1 MKKTKVYKY
10 TYDYVKNYIE
20 NECKMDWL
28 DLKLLSNEYVKI
40 KNKLIIED
48 SEHFK
53 FHLSFDNIKISHKR
67 KSKLEKFSPVNIFTL
82 DNIQLYL
89 NQINSGIMLLSN
101 VYINN
106 REKLCFK
113 CKNNHI
119 FERSL
124 DNIFKYSQCLE
135 CEGQMRR
142 TTEDFKRQVYNLV
155 GEEYSVLGE
164 FVSVD
169 DPIKIKHNI
178 CGREYD
184 AIPYC
189 FLNMQASRCPR
200 CNFGYHK
207 NTEDIRNILYQRY
220 NGEYELIGDYITGN
234 INVSIRHNKC
244 GHIWNVYLY
253 SLLSENPSGCP
264 NCNQSKGENKI
275 NNMLKYYNI
284 YSIPQKKFDEL
295 VGLGGGN
302 LSYDF
307 YLPDYNLLIE
317 YQGEFHDGSRRASK
331 IQSRDD
337 FEKQQEHD
345 RRKREYAKQNN
356 YNLLEI
362 WYYDFDH
369 IEDILVRELAP
380 HLTHFRHD

>member
-178 CGREYD
+178 CNSIYKVRPND
-184 AIPYC
+184 
-189 FLNMQASRCPR
+189 FLFDRRCPI
-200 CNFGYHK
+200 CA
-207 NTEDIRNILYQRY
+207 E
-220 NGEYELIGDYITGN
+220 
-234 INVSIRHNKC
+234 
-244 GHIWNVYLY
+244 
-253 SLLSENPSGCP
+253 
-264 NCNQSKGENKI
+264 SKGEQKIRHWLEDSNKYFSPQYVFEDCKDKKELPFDFAI
-275 NNMLKYYNI
+275 FEDKEKTRLKC
-284 YSIPQKKFDEL
+284 
-295 VGLGGGN
+295 
-302 LSYDF
+302 
-307 YLPDYNLLIE
+307 LIE
-317 YQGEFHDGSRRASK
+317 YDGEGHYDEKVFGKKSFEITVKHDK
-331 IQSRDD
+331 MKNKYCEI
-337 FEKQQEHD
+337 
-345 RRKREYAKQNN
+345 NN
-356 YNLLEI
+356 VELIRIPY
-362 WYYDFDH
+362 WDFDNV
-369 IEDILVRELAP
+369 EKILKNLW
-380 HLTHFRHD
+380 